1 MTAPFVRPGIVLCA
15 VLLVAA
21 ASGVQLDYFRVEKEE
36 SAFVLRWQAE
46 AEEGVRQY
54 ELYRKTPLS
63 EDRFVKVHTVSPHGP
78 GIPYEFRDTQV
89 FKDASETVTYSLEVV
104 LVGGERQTFEKIS
117 AEYTSTAL
125 RRTWGSIKAMFQ

>member
-1 MTAPFVRPGIVLCA
+1 MSPSFIRIGIVLSA
-15 VLLVAA
+15 LLLLVG
-21 ASGVQLDYFRVEKEE
+21 ASGVQLAYFRVEKEE
-36 SAFVLRWQAE
+36 AAFVLRWQAE
-46 AEEGVRQY
+46 SEQGVRQY

-63 EDRFVKVHTVSPHGP
+63 DDRFVKIHTVSPRGA
-78 GIPYEFRDTQV
+78 GVPYEFRDTQV

-104 LVGGERQTFEKIS
+104 LTGGERQSFDKVS